1 MQILNI
7 LNNVCNTNRW
17 ETYSINNISDN
28 ICTCNNIIIIINNTI
43 ITINIIKNVIIT
55 EIH

>member
-1 MQILNI
+1 MCVIQIA
-7 LNNVCNTNRW
+7 
-17 ETYSINNISDN
+17 EKHSINNISDN